1 MINKASLSK
10 IIKLALLPL
19 VLVFGA
25 LAVQANGGSD
35 SADIKAVM
43 DKQLVAWNNGDI
55 DGFMAGYWKSDK
67 LKFVSKNGITYGW
80 QKVYD
85 NYKKSYPDK
94 ATMGTLAFEIISIE
108 SLADDNFHSVGAPA
122 GKNKSYMVVG
132 KWMISGSVKAAQGYY
147 TLLFK
152 KINGQWVIVSDHTS

>member
-85 NYKKSYPDK
+85 NYKKNH
-94 ATMGTLAFEIISIE
+94 TLIRQRW
-108 SLADDNFHSVGAPA
+108 APLPLRL
-122 GKNKSYMVVG
+122 S
-132 KWMISGSVKAAQGYY
+132 Q
-147 TLLFK
+147 
-152 KINGQWVIVSDHTS
+152 